1 MINAVIFDLDGTL
14 IDTEEFTL
22 KSKMIEGNKLGY
34 NVTREIAL
42 NTCGLS
48 SQESNKYMCSIFGDD
63 FPNEYIRS
71 KRFEY
76 VKEDVEKNGLR
87 LKRGVNEIINFCK
100 KQNIKI
106 YIATA
111 STKKYLDLYKKSSP
125 IFSQFDDIITGEM
138 VSRGKPHPDIFLKV
152 CNDYCFLPQNV
163 IVVEDSNNGI
173 KAALAGGF
181 KAVFIKDLQD
191 LKKEFKPY
199 VMVLDSLLELED
211 YIIKLNK

>member
-14 IDTEEFTL
+14 IDTEEFTIR
-22 KSKMIEGNKLGY
+22 SKMVEGKKLGY

-48 SQESNKYMCSIFGDD
+48 SKESNKYMCSLFGED

-76 VKEDVEKNGLR
+76 IKEDVEKNGLK
-87 LKRGVNEIINFCK
+87 LKKGVKEIISFCK
-100 KQNIKI
+100 ENNIKI

-111 STKKYLDLYKKSSP
+111 STKKYLDIYKKASP
-125 IFSQFDDIITGEM
+125 IFDEFDDIITGEM
-138 VSRGKPHPDIFLKV
+138 VKYGKPNPEIFLKV
-152 CNDYCFLPQNV
+152 CEEYNYLPCNA

-173 KAALAGGF
+173 KAALDGNF
-181 KAVFIKDLQD
+181 ISVFIKDLQD
-191 LKKEFKPY
+191 VKDEYKPF
-199 VMVLDSLLELED
+199 VTCLDSLLDLKD
-211 YIIKLNK
+211 YIKKINN